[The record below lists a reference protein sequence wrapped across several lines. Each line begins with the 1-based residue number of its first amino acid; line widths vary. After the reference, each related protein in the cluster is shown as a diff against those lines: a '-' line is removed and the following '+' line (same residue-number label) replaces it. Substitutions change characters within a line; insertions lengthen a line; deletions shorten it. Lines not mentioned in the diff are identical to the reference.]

1 MTGHVVVHQLTTEEE
16 EEGAS
21 LFDLVVTVPHILDAR
36 TGGNLIAHI
45 KVGETYHQRKE
56 VSEAQRS
63 SWSY

>member
-36 TGGNLIAHI
+36 NGGEPDRTHQSGGD
-45 KVGETYHQRKE
+45 VPSEERGE
-56 VSEAQRS
+56 
-63 SWSY
+63 